1 MIPLMEM
8 LTQGGNGDA
17 IRQMSKQ
24 FGLSYDQTESAM
36 ESLMPAFSEAL
47 KRNTADTMHFMNF
60 MQAMAS
66 GQHANYFDNPGMA
79 FSGNGTTEGNA
90 ILGHLF
96 GSKEVSRA
104 IAANAAQMTGLSQSI
119 LKQML
124 PTLAP
129 MILGGLFKQMS
140 GAGSQQAGAS
150 GNPLGWILEQ
160 MSGGGTQSPSSQPS
174 GLDNPIG
181 KMFEEMMGGAQQGMP
196 QAGAGNPWGKM
207 FEQMMGG
214 ADQNTGSGA
223 GSAQD
228 NPFGKMFEE
237 MMRGGMAGMGGGQTE
252 RAETPEPK
260 SEPSD
265 RQPGKGGFE
274 EMFGDMFE
282 TGRKVQ
288 KDYQKGVE
296 SIFDQYLDG
305 MNKR

>member
-8 LTQGGNGDA
+8 LMQGGNGDA

-24 FGLSYDQTESAM
+24 FGLSYDQTETAM

-47 KRNTADTMHFMNF
+47 KRNTADPMHFMKF

-66 GQHANYFDNPGMA
+66 GQHANYFDNPNMA
-79 FSGNGTTEGNA
+79 FSGDGMSEGNA

-104 IAANAAQMTGLSQSI
+104 IAANAAQMSGLSQSI

-129 MILGGLFKQMS
+129 VILGGLFRQMS

-150 GNPLGWILEQ
+150 GNPLGWMLEQ
-160 MSGGGTQSPSSQPS
+160 MSGGATQTTSRQPS
-174 GLDNPIG
+174 GMDNPLG
-181 KMFEEMMGGAQQGMP
+181 KMFEEMMGGGKQGMP
-196 QAGAGNPWGKM
+196 QSGAGNPWGNM
-207 FEQMMGG
+207 FEGMM
-214 ADQNTGSGA
+214 SGA
-223 GSAQD
+223 GQNKESDSGSVQD
-228 NPFGKMFEE
+228 NPLGKMFEE
-237 MMRGGMAGMGGGQTE
+237 MMRGGMGGFAGSSQTQAE
-252 RAETPEPK
+252 RE
-260 SEPSD
+260 SSSD
-265 RQPGKGGFE
+265 RTPIKGGME
-274 EMFGDMFE
+274 EMFGNMFE

-288 KDYQKGVE
+288 NDYQKGIE